1 MKDKN
6 AELFNEIYREIS
18 AAVGVEAAERIHNM
32 YKGQQITF
40 PVHIYNSKLL
50 QKRINDEY
58 DGSNLRHLALKYD
71 YSEKTLR
78 RIIKKNRD
86 VQE

>member
-50 QKRINDEY
+50 KNRINEEY
-58 DGSNLRHLALKYD
+58 DGSNLRYLALKYD

-86 VQE
+86 TRD